1 MIKYGLIGKPLGHS
15 WSQQWFESM
24 FAQEGIGNAQYRPYE
39 LDSLVGLKE
48 WVRDEGLD
56 GFNVT
61 IPYKEAVI
69 AHLDHLDPV
78 ARAIGAVNCVERQ
91 GTQLIGH
98 NTDAPA
104 FASTL
109 KPLLQPYHSAALIL
123 GSGGASK
130 AVAYAL
136 HELGI
141 DYIVVSRQPHHHPG
155 AIGYDQA
162 RTLASS
168 HTLIINATPVGMSP
182 NVSATPWPHA
192 DLLGNR
198 HLCYDL
204 IYNPPRTRFLI
215 DAEAQGAYTCNGL
228 AMLECQAKLSWSIW
242 LQMVASGV
250 NSEDL

>member
-1 MIKYGLIGKPLGHS
+1 MIKYGLIGNPLGHS

-24 FAQEGIGNAQYRPYE
+24 FAREGIDDGQYRPYE
-39 LDSLVGLKE
+39 RDSLAGLKV
-48 WVRDEGLD
+48 WVCDEGLE

-61 IPYKEAVI
+61 IPYKETVI

-78 ARAIGAVNCVERQ
+78 AKSIGAVNCVERR

-109 KPLLQPYHSAALIL
+109 KPLLQPHHTAALIL

-136 HELGI
+136 KELGI
-141 DYIVVSRQPHHHPG
+141 DYVIVSRQPLQHPR

-162 RTLASS
+162 RTLAAS

-182 NVSATPWPHA
+182 NVSASPWPHF
-192 DLLGNR
+192 DLLGSR

-204 IYNPPRTRFLI
+204 IYNPPRTRFLT
-215 DAEAQGAYTCNGL
+215 DAEARGAQICNGL
-228 AMLECQAKLSWSIW
+228 AMLERQAQLSWDIW
-242 LQMVASGV
+242 QRIECV
-250 NSEDL
+250 NV

>member
-1 MIKYGLIGKPLGHS
+1 MIKYGLIGNPLGHS

-24 FAQEGIGNAQYRPYE
+24 FAREGIADAQYLPYE
-39 LDSLVGLKE
+39 LDSLEGLKG
-48 WVRDEGLD
+48 WVRQEGLD

-69 AHLDHLDPV
+69 AQLDTLDPV
-78 ARAIGAVNCVERQ
+78 ATAIGAVNCVERD
-91 GTQLIGH
+91 GARLIGH

-104 FASTL
+104 FAATL
-109 KPLLQPYHSAALIL
+109 RPLLRPHHSAALIL

-141 DYIVVSRQPHHHPG
+141 DYAVVSRQPLLHPG
-155 AIGYDQA
+155 TISYGRA
-162 RTLASS
+162 RTLAPS

-182 NVSATPWPHA
+182 DVSATPWPFA
-192 DLLGNR
+192 DLLDSR

-204 IYNPPRTRFLI
+204 VYNPPRTRFLAY
-215 DAEAQGAYTCNGL
+215 AEAQGAQIFGGQ
-228 AMLECQAKLSWSIW
+228 AMLERQARLSWDIW
-242 LQMVASGV
+242 AAHPKHL
-250 NSEDL
+250 NE

>member
-24 FAQEGIGNAQYRPYE
+24 FAREGIGNAQYRPYE
-39 LDSLVGLKE
+39 LDSLEGLKE

-78 ARAIGAVNCVERQ
+78 ARAIGAVNCVVRR

-109 KPLLQPYHSAALIL
+109 KPLLQPHHSAALIL